1 MFRTPHFGCTSLAG
15 ARVVLGMAL
24 MTAAPSLA
32 AWTPDGVPVAMV
44 EGDQVRPVIVS
55 DGAGGAIIAWW
66 DDRAG
71 SLGIY
76 AQRIDADG
84 NPVWTPNGIQVAL
97 VEWFTVMPVAVSDG
111 LGGAY
116 VIWSDSRDAGHS
128 DEHLYA
134 QRIGADGTPHWTA
147 GGVKVCPAG
156 GRQYYPVAISDYRP
170 QVGINTNG
178 VIVVF
183 EDTRTGTFTLCA
195 QRMDMNGARLWG
207 NGGVALGVTESSG
220 YAAVATDGTASPFF
234 SAGAIVAWETSSS
247 NIRANRVDAGGV
259 VQWGGD
265 GLPICSASGDQT
277 NPALAT
283 IGPRRAIIAWE
294 DYRDPDDIG
303 IFAQMVDNGTVPWTS
318 QGVPVTEAPGPQY
331 QPQLSPAQGGVYLA
345 WADGRNLDEPFDHD
359 IYAQRLDLN
368 GANQWSQD
376 AMPVCDRPGFQS
388 GPLITPDGFG
398 GFCVVWVDGRGDD
411 DDLRAQRMSPDGNPL
426 WDPEGV
432 VVSGAPGNQDAPEL
446 YLQGDAILLAW
457 EDTRNGSTTDVY
469 AGRFAPGGTAALP
482 EVAPGVAPAS
492 GFLVRLISKSPL
504 SGEARFA
511 VELSAA
517 GQVGAEVSDAS
528 GRCVWKLREEALAPG
543 RHVLRWDGRDASGR
557 PVPSGVY
564 FMRVA
569 AGSRSNVLKLVQAR

>member
-1 MFRTPHFGCTSLAG
+1 MFRKPQSRCSSLAG
-15 ARVVLGMAL
+15 AVVALGMAL
-24 MTAAPSLA
+24 TAAAPGLA

-44 EGDQVRPVIVS
+44 GGDQVRPVVVS
-55 DGAGGAIIAWW
+55 DGVGGAIIAWW

-84 NPVWTPNGIQVAL
+84 NPMWTPNGIQVGL
-97 VEWFTVMPVAVSDG
+97 VEWYTVMPVAVSDG

-116 VIWSDSRDAGHS
+116 VIWSDARDAGHS
-128 DEHLYA
+128 EDHLYA
-134 QRIGADGTPHWTA
+134 QRIGADGAPHWTA
-147 GGVKVCPAG
+147 GGIKVCPAG

-178 VIVVF
+178 FIVVF
-183 EDTRTGTFTLCA
+183 EDTRTGTFTLFA

-207 NGGVALGVTESSG
+207 NGGVALSSSESSG

-294 DYRDPDDIG
+294 DYRDPDDIS
-303 IFAQMVDNGTVPWTS
+303 IFAQMADNGTVPWTL
-318 QGVPVTEAPGPQY
+318 QGVPVTGAPGPQY
-331 QPQLSPAQGGVYLA
+331 QPQLAPAQNGVYLA
-345 WADGRNLDEPFDHD
+345 WADGRDLDEPLNHD

-368 GANQWSQD
+368 GANQWGQD
-376 AMPVCDRPGFQS
+376 AIPVCDRPGFQS

-432 VVSGAPGNQDAPEL
+432 VVSGALGNQYAPEL
-446 YLQGDAILLAW
+446 FLQGDAILLAW
-457 EDTRNGSTTDVY
+457 EDTRNGSTSDVY
-469 AGRFAPGGTAALP
+469 AGRFAAGGTAALP
-482 EVAPGVAPAS
+482 EVGPGVPPAS
-492 GFLVRLISKSPL
+492 GFLVQLISASPL

-528 GRCVWKLREEALAPG
+528 GRRVWKLQEDALVPG
-543 RHVLRWDGRDASGR
+543 RHVFRWDGRDASGR

-569 AGSRSNVLKLVQAR
+569 AGSRSHVVKLVQAP